1 MKILL
6 TNDDGIHADGLWAL
20 HKRFVKKHEVTVIA
34 PDRERSAVGYAITL
48 AEPIR
53 LTRVTVNGERNAF
66 AVSGTPVDC
75 IKLGLFEILDS
86 KPDMVVSGINPGA
99 NVGMDINYSGTVS
112 AAREAALYG
121 IPAIAVSTQGDQI
134 DGYDDMALFIETLA
148 VSVFEKGLPFGT
160 ILNVNIPGI
169 PLKDTAGVKISRQG
183 NTLLSERFDKRKD
196 PRNRSYYWL
205 GCEMDTVYDHSD
217 VDGSV
222 LNRNYISITPI
233 KCDLTDYQTVDDLKA
248 WNISKDLV
256 EKE

>member
-48 AEPIR
+48 TEPIR
-53 LTRVTVNGERNAF
+53 LTRVTVNGVRDVF

-86 KPDMVVSGINPGA
+86 KPDVVVSGINPGA

-160 ILNVNIPGI
+160 ILNVNMPGI
-169 PLKDTAGVKISRQG
+169 PLKDMAGVKISRQG
-183 NTLLSERFDKRKD
+183 NTLLSEHFDKRKD

-217 VDGSV
+217 VDGAV

-233 KCDLTDYQTVDDLKA
+233 TCDLTDYQTVDDLKA